1 MFAEIRNGRIV
12 RVSEEGTPG
21 DVEMDLPED
30 FDYDHIDRYE
40 VTSSG
45 LVKHDLPK
53 AETPESRYVTWAGL
67 DSFLKEAGLWK

>member
-12 RVSEEGTPG
+12 RVSEERSRG

-53 AETPESRYVTWAGL
+53 METPESRYVTWAGL
-67 DSFLKEAGLWK
+67 DSILKEAGLWK

>member
-1 MFAEIRNGRIV
+1 MFVQIKNGRIV
-12 RVSEEGTPG
+12 RVSEERSHG

-30 FDYDHIDRYE
+30 FDYDHIYRYE

-53 AETPESRYVTWAGL
+53 VETPESRYVTWAGL
-67 DSFLKEAGLWK
+67 DSFLKEAGIWK